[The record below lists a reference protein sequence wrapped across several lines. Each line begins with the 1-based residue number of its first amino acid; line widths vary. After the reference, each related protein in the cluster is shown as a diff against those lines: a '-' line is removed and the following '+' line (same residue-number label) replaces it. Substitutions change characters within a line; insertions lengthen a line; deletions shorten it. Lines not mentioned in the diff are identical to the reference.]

1 LRQGINSQKCRV
13 GHIALKSASPEDFFV
28 APQRKLRFSKAQ
40 LRSLRFKV
48 LDATFMTGFG
58 LVKLI

>member
-1 LRQGINSQKCRV
+1 VQVRKFS
-13 GHIALKSASPEDFFV
+13 FV

-40 LRSLRFKV
+40 LRSLRFKF

-58 LVKLI
+58 MVILI